1 MISLSSF
8 SEPLNFSKCSNL
20 AQAVCQV
27 YISQLSISD
36 MNRISLQLL
45 THATLAIAIPAIEND
60 LVSQYLLG
68 PEAGITDFAV
78 LTDNNLDDNLPPNI
92 TICSSVASAAFLGS
106 LAPFQLLYPNGDA
119 WISIHFYSAYKE
131 STRHKLNVYV
141 SAWLHLCYLKMFVFR
156 WMRVPLLL

>member
-1 MISLSSF
+1 MFNST
-8 SEPLNFSKCSNL
+8 SKL
-20 AQAVCQV
+20 ALVVCQV

-45 THATLAIAIPAIEND
+45 AHATLAIAIPAIEND

-78 LTDNNLDDNLPPNI
+78 LTDNNLDDLPPNI

-106 LAPFQLLYPNGDA
+106 LSPFQLLYQNGDA

-141 SAWLHLCYLKMFVFR
+141 SAWLHLCYLKMFLFR